1 MAAREHRFKD
11 NRVRDVFC
19 IGIICVLTIVL
30 GCMMWGRTKNVEKLE
45 KEREELAEEYA
56 RLSGLSEESKAEYKV
71 LTDELE
77 RAEEETRQAQE
88 KLELYQSPR
97 KYDNE
102 IFYGDW
108 SVLLYGTADEE
119 EESEGTDSPTLS
131 LQKDSIIML
140 GETVTTEP
148 VYFYN
153 VRAYTKEWS
162 HWDLFQEIGFET
174 DEVRELFQED
184 YYIELM
190 LDQTESWER
199 EPAGIEE
206 SIISN
211 AIYYMLDENTML
223 CFAQDNKKIYKLS
236 RRFRE
241 DM

>member
-1 MAAREHRFKD
+1 MAEREHHFSNNKI
-11 NRVRDVFC
+11 RDIFC
-19 IGIICVLTIVL
+19 TGIFFVLTIVL
-30 GCMMWGRTKNVEKLE
+30 GCMAWYRIKDVDKLE
-45 KEREELAEEYA
+45 AEREELAEEYT
-56 RLSGLSEESKAEYKV
+56 RLSEVSEERKAEYEV

-77 RAEEETRQAQE
+77 KAKEETRQAQE
-88 KLELYQSPR
+88 KLGLYQSLR
-97 KYDNE
+97 EYDNE

-108 SVLLYGTADEE
+108 SVQPYGAADEE
-119 EESEGTDSPTLS
+119 EESEGTDSLTLS
-131 LQKDSIIML
+131 LQKDSIIMS
-140 GETVTTEP
+140 GEIVTTEP

-206 SIISN
+206 NIISN

-223 CFAQDNKKIYKLS
+223 CFAQDDKKIYKLS
-236 RRFRE
+236 RRR
-241 DM
+241 